1 MLELLVWLTRQPI
14 CFYVTPHN
22 VEMIGKKS
30 FLTLFLGVFLG
41 ATLAGYSL
49 SRLFPYTFHGT
60 ILQAPSVAP
69 EFTLTDHTGQPVS
82 LSHFHGKLVV
92 LFFGYTQCPDV
103 CPTTLGVLAQAL
115 NLLGKKAADVQ
126 VLFVSVDPARDTPER
141 ISEYVT
147 HFNPN
152 FLGITGSPEEI
163 AQTASLYG
171 VYYEI
176 QDEESPDIYWID
188 HTASM
193 MVIDRDGHLKL
204 VLPFGVTAED
214 VAADLRI
221 LLK

>member
-1 MLELLVWLTRQPI
+1 MM
-14 CFYVTPHN
+14 VT
-22 VEMIGKKS
+22 VIGKQG
-30 FLTLFLGVFLG
+30 FFTLFLGVFLG
-41 ATLAGYSL
+41 AAVAGYSL
-49 SRLFPYTFHGT
+49 PRLLPYTFHGV
-60 ILQAPSVAP
+60 ILQAPSAAP
-69 EFTLTDHTGQPVS
+69 EFTLTGHTGQPVS
-82 LSHFHGKLVV
+82 VSDFQGKLVV

-103 CPTTLGVLAQAL
+103 CPMTLGVVTQAL
-115 NLLGKKAADVQ
+115 KLMGKQAAEIQ

-141 ISEYVT
+141 LSEYIT

-152 FLGITGSPEEI
+152 FLGLTGNPEEI

-176 QDEESPDIYWID
+176 QDEEAPNVYWID

-193 MVIDRDGHLKL
+193 MVIDRDGRLKL

-214 VAADLRI
+214 VAADLRM